1 MAEPPQTAAP
11 AIACTLGAGAVDVR
25 LDEWQTL
32 LALVEERRPA
42 EHGMQLRFPLDADVL
57 AAVARLTTLEV
68 ECCAFFT
75 FTLAIDAHAAWLDV
89 AAPPDA
95 VPLVTNLF
103 GSAER

>member
-1 MAEPPQTAAP
+1 MAELPDTDDPV
-11 AIACTLGAGAVDVR
+11 IACTLGAGETDAR
-25 LDEWQTL
+25 LDEWHIL
-32 LALVEERRPA
+32 LARVEERRPA
-42 EHGMQLRFPLDADVL
+42 AHGMRLRFPLDADLL
-57 AAVARLTTLEV
+57 AAVARLTRREV

-103 GSAER
+103 GSAAR